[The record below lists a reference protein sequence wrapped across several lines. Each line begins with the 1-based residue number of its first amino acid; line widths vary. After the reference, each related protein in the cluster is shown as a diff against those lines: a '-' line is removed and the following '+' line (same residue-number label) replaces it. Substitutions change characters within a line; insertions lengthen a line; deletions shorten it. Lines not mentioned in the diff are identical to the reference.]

1 MSWASKTALVWP
13 WGPCADWYNVYRLR
27 TKQMTDTDGDGVAGE
42 YGSCM
47 QRDLVVNE
55 APDSSVPGPGSA
67 GLYLVSGESTL
78 REGTLGFASNAGER
92 PNATSCP

>member
-1 MSWASKTALVWP
+1 
-13 WGPCADWYNVYRLR
+13 
-27 TKQMTDTDGDGVAGE
+27 
-42 YGSCM
+42 M

-78 REGTLGFASNAGER
+78 GEGTLGFASNAGER
-92 PNATSCP
+92 PNATPCP